1 MERSFAT
8 EPSHLCLFTVGWKV
22 HSSNGVQTAVVVS
35 EAFSTSSASNLNL
48 VGLLCVYKR
57 CHWYSLP
64 NELVIPSRYIAEL
77 QVDGR
82 CSEICLLQY
91 HRAVLYFRRCPL
103 WIDIDV
109 DVLYGTLRGGSLF
122 AMGNWR
128 ERMTNLLSEIP
139 SEINIKLFATGNA
152 TNVPYFLEILSSNPR
167 GPLLKSVIIS
177 GAGVSAFAS
186 LLVSYL
192 PILFSLPF
200 LLLQAFIATIST
212 SRLLQRLLK
221 VSEIGMRMM

>member
-1 MERSFAT
+1 
-8 EPSHLCLFTVGWKV
+8 
-22 HSSNGVQTAVVVS
+22 
-35 EAFSTSSASNLNL
+35 
-48 VGLLCVYKR
+48 
-57 CHWYSLP
+57 
-64 NELVIPSRYIAEL
+64 
-77 QVDGR
+77 
-82 CSEICLLQY
+82 
-91 HRAVLYFRRCPL
+91 
-103 WIDIDV
+103 
-109 DVLYGTLRGGSLF
+109 
-122 AMGNWR
+122 
-128 ERMTNLLSEIP
+128 MTNLLSEIP

-152 TNVPYFLEILSSNPR
+152 TYVPYVLEVLSSNPR

-200 LLLQAFIATIST
+200 LMLCLLQAFIATIST